1 MADTNDTAITNTP
14 VVDHHGG
21 LSIYK
26 PGQGYY
32 TRMGTVV
39 GATMV
44 SLLGILWLWS
54 YLIKM
59 RIGSLNPLLAAAGGS
74 IIIGGLITF
83 FVYYL
88 VFVKPKSVD
97 FLVATEMEMK
107 KVNWSTRREVIGS
120 TGAVIFHAIFL
131 ALFCW
136 GLELAFVWFF
146 QQIKVLE
153 S

>member
-74 IIIGGLITF
+74 IIIGGLITSTF
-83 FVYYL
+83 LSLL
-88 VFVKPKSVD
+88 VIPVLFTYVD
-97 FLVATEMEMK
+97 DAVQKLQKLFHRRDKGKDKAVAL
-107 KVNWSTRREVIGS
+107 G
-120 TGAVIFHAIFL
+120 GA
-131 ALFCW
+131 
-136 GLELAFVWFF
+136 E
-146 QQIKVLE
+146 
-153 S
+153 